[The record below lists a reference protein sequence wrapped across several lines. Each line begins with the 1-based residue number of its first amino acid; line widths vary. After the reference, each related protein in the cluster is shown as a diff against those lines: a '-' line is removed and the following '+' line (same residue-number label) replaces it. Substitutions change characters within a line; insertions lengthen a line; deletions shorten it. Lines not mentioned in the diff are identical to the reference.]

1 MSYTGELSAL
11 ITAILWSFTSIF
23 FSEASIRVGSFQ
35 VNITRLVLASIFLIA
50 TIALTGLS
58 LMLSAS
64 QIFYLAVSGLIG
76 LIFGDTYLFKAYQHI
91 GARLS
96 QLLMAS
102 SPAMTAVMAYFF
114 LGEHFSVWG
123 IVGIVVTLTGISM
136 VVMEKNE
143 QPTAKYTIS
152 RIGIFYGIMGAL
164 GQAAGIIFAKL
175 AFQEGDINGFVAT
188 FIRIFASVVVILPAG
203 IIFKRYKNPLRVF
216 SSDRKAFAYTT
227 AGSILGPYLG
237 ITFSLIAVAKTN
249 AGIASTIMSTSPI
262 IMLPM
267 IKYFYKEKLSWKSI
281 LGAFVAVSG
290 VAILFLR

>member
-11 ITAILWSFTSIF
+11 ITAVLWSFTSIF
-23 FSEASIRVGSFQ
+23 FSEASIRAGSFQ
-35 VNITRLVLASIFLIA
+35 VNVTRLVLAAIFLIT
-50 TIALTGLS
+50 TIAIMGLS
-58 LMLSAS
+58 LMLSGS
-64 QIFYLAVSGLIG
+64 QLFYLAISGLIG

-102 SPAMTAVMAYFF
+102 SPAMTAIMAYFF
-114 LGEHFSVWG
+114 LGEGFSLWG
-123 IVGIVVTLTGISM
+123 IAGILVTLTGISM

-143 QPTAKYTIS
+143 QPAAKYKIS
-152 RIGIFYGIMGAL
+152 RFGIFYGIMGAL
-164 GQAAGIIFAKL
+164 GQAAGLIFAKL

-188 FIRIFASVVVILPAG
+188 FVRIFASVLVILPAG
-203 IIFKRYKNPLRVF
+203 IVFKRYKNPVRVF
-216 SSDRKAFAYTT
+216 SKDKKALAYTT

-237 ITFSLIAVAKTN
+237 ITFSLIAISRTN

-267 IKYFYKEKLSWKSI
+267 IRYMYKEKLSWKSVV
-281 LGAFVAVSG
+281 GAFIAVAG